1 MINNTS
7 GKVTRLLAQ
16 WSGGNA
22 DALEELFPLV
32 YRQLRSLA
40 AGAMRRERAGHTL
53 QPTALVHEAYL
64 RLTGKNGATVRDR
77 AHFFAVAAQAMRR
90 ILVDHA
96 RRYQAERRFA
106 PRDRVPIDKTPEPAV
121 AGRQQVIAINDALN
135 TLAGVNP
142 RQAQVVEL
150 HYFGGM
156 SNAETAEVLQ
166 VSVATVER
174 DWLAARLWLRHQL
187 ERVGNV

>member
-1 MINNTS
+1 MDDSSS
-7 GKVTRLLAQ
+7 GKVTRLLAE
-16 WSGGNA
+16 WSGGDA
-22 DALEELFPLV
+22 EALEELFPLV
-32 YRQLRSLA
+32 YRELRSLA
-40 AGAMRRERAGHTL
+40 GSAMRRERVGHTL

-64 RLTGKNGATVRDR
+64 RLTGKERATLRDR

-96 RRYQAERRFA
+96 RRYEAGKRFA
-106 PRDRVPIDKTPEPAV
+106 PRDRVALEDAPEPA
-121 AGRQQVIAINDALN
+121 AEGHQQVIAIHEALSR
-135 TLAGVNP
+135 LAEVNA

-156 SNAETAEVLQ
+156 SNAETAEVLG
-166 VSVATVER
+166 VSDATVER
-174 DWLAARLWLRHQL
+174 DWQAARLWLRRQL